1 MKIARYAKKL
11 SVLMLCSA
19 TALSAAAWAA
29 PAETDARTLSALT
42 VKAGVDARSPG
53 AAVWKQAPVTQVNLQ
68 PAFPGHPAIVG
79 TPATQQLTA
88 QAVQAGDMLY
98 VRLRWSD
105 KTANAEVAD
114 TDRFLDRVAV
124 QFPLSGE
131 VTTTPF
137 MGDGNNAV
145 NIWHWRADGR
155 TENLFAKGFGT
166 ATPVASKELTSSH
179 ARNSDGWD
187 VVLARPLAVKSDEG
201 VVLNGRKSVPVAFAA
216 WDGDGQ
222 ERDGFKAVTL
232 EWWQLQF

>member
-1 MKIARYAKKL
+1 
-11 SVLMLCSA
+11 
-19 TALSAAAWAA
+19 
-29 PAETDARTLSALT
+29 
-42 VKAGVDARSPG
+42 
-53 AAVWKQAPVTQVNLQ
+53 
-68 PAFPGHPAIVG
+68 
-79 TPATQQLTA
+79 
-88 QAVQAGDMLY
+88 MLY